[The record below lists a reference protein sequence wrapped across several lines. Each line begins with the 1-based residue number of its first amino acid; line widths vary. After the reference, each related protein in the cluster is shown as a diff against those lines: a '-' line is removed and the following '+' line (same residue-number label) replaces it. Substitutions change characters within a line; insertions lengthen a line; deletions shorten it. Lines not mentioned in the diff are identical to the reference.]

1 MYILSQYVVENH
13 PKKVSIF
20 GAKLKYFRKLSE
32 QIYIDI
38 DNNFMPMTFE
48 SGL

>member
-13 PKKVSIF
+13 PKSIF